1 MRTEIWKFGKSHQL
15 RVRQRWTRMFR
26 ETRKDTQ
33 NSLWS
38 VVNTQYTFF
47 LNEYTKVIIFN
58 YNFTSQNIS
67 ISPFLVE
74 FTMLFLLPSLI
85 NLKILP
91 CSMSDFKTSLWET
104 LAKQGYSILFYF
116 KNYLPVWY
124 CLSSHK
130 NPEYL
135 KSINRE
141 IGNS

>member
-1 MRTEIWKFGKSHQL
+1 
-15 RVRQRWTRMFR
+15 MFR

-91 CSMSDFKTSLWET
+91 CSMSDFKTSL
-104 LAKQGYSILFYF
+104 
-116 KNYLPVWY
+116 
-124 CLSSHK
+124 
-130 NPEYL
+130 
-135 KSINRE
+135 
-141 IGNS
+141 